1 MKEKIILSIAL
12 AILILS
18 PMIAYAEDC
27 EAGSGDSKWTVYT
40 GNYIILLKGDVC
52 RFDKANLQWKGVDLQ
67 GNKTYFHGAFILR
80 GGHHTGS
87 KTFKETPKKNKQRIN
102 W

>member
-1 MKEKIILSIAL
+1 MKEKIILSISL

-18 PMIAYAEDC
+18 PMIAHAKDC

-40 GNYIILLKGDVC
+40 GNHIVLLKGDVC
-52 RFDKANLQWKGVDLQ
+52 RFDETNLQWKGVDLQ
-67 GNKTYFHGAFILR
+67 GNKTYFHGTFILR
-80 GGHHTGS
+80 GGHHGGS
-87 KTFKETPKKNKQRIN
+87 KLFKETPKENDKKID